1 MHFTDGQIPIEYT
14 RYIERKTLFVGF
26 SILFLTFLFVFNI
39 SLGAVN
45 IPLQDVIKTLSGITV
60 SKRFDVI
67 IWNIRLPQALT
78 AAVAGSALAVA
89 GDVMQGNIQS
99 FTPKYFVYPGFE

>member
-1 MHFTDGQIPIEYT
+1 MRFADGQIPIEYT
-14 RYIERKTLFVGF
+14 RYIERKSLFVGF
-26 SILFLTFLFVFNI
+26 SSLFLTFLVVFNI
-39 SLGAVN
+39 SLGALEVS
-45 IPLQDVIKTLSGITV
+45 PQDVIKTLSGITV